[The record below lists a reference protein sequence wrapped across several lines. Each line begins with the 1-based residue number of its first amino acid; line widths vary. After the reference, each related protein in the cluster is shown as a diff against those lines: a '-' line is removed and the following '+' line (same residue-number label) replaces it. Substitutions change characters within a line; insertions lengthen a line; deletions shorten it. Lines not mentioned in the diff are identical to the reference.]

1 MAASEAAKEAVYLKR
16 FLEQFDLDDQDAPVS
31 LACDNQVA
39 INLAY
44 NPEHHKR
51 VEHIEL
57 RHFFIREKVEEN
69 MIE

>member
-1 MAASEAAKEAVYLKR
+1 MAASEAAKEAIYLKR
-16 FLEQFDLDDQDAPVS
+16 FLEQFDLHDQDAPV
-31 LACDNQVA
+31 LACDNQAA

-44 NPEHHKR
+44 TPERHKR
-51 VEHIEL
+51 VKHIER